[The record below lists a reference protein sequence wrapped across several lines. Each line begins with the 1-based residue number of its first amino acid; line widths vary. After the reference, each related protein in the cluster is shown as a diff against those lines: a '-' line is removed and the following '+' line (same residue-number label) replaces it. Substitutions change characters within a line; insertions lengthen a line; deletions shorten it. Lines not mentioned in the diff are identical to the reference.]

1 MASDSGIGCGNDTAI
16 QLVPLTRKKMDLNH
30 PFFRKEKSFLKPPFL
45 GFLCYVLG
53 GEM

>member
-1 MASDSGIGCGNDTAI
+1 MV
-16 QLVPLTRKKMDLNH
+16 LVVVMIRLYNLYPSPEKKMDLNH